1 MKKFNEYLLGVTLG
15 LLILILIEGVLT
27 FGVAFQFERYGLFAW
42 IAQILLVIFTISL
55 SIKVTDN
62 ECN

>member
-1 MKKFNEYLLGVTLG
+1 MKQLNNYLLGITLG
-15 LLILILIEGVLT
+15 LLALILIEGLLT
-27 FGVAFQFERYGLFAW
+27 LGRAFQFEKYDLFAW
-42 IAQILLVIFTISL
+42 IVQTLLVICTVSL

>member
-1 MKKFNEYLLGVTLG
+1 MKKLNDYLLGVTLG
-15 LLILILIEGVLT
+15 LLILVGIEGVIT
-27 FGVAFQFERYGLFAW
+27 FGTAFQFEKYNLFTW
-42 IAQILLVIFTISL
+42 IIQILLVIFTISL